1 MPSPLRLNWITTTQK
16 EVNVRDAWS
25 LEALRAQV
33 KIGQPDKSKRL
44 IQIINSLGRSRDIFT
59 YHKCLARDAFT
70 AFNSENDPHGIKF
83 AQRILECD
91 DEDGVV
97 HEAGLI
103 SEANLIACIAITRN
117 AYDSFGQLLNDLVV
131 PVPLTGNF
139 YIHKVKDALP
149 AGELKDR
156 LNDALTSE
164 WFGYTHAFMNMVK
177 HHRLIFHNP
186 SISFIDDNRGGK
198 VEGFRHKEKDY
209 PAYWVREALEGT
221 VELQNSLRACGVL
234 LNRMCLGESL
244 AKPAELNSTNE

>member
-1 MPSPLRLNWITTTQK
+1 MS
-16 EVNVRDAWS
+16 DAWN

-33 KIGQPDKSKRL
+33 KILQPDTSKRL
-44 IQIINSLGRSRDIFT
+44 VQIINSLGRSRDIFE

-70 AFNSENDPHGIKF
+70 AFNAENDLHGMSF
-83 AQRILECD
+83 AHRILGGGD
-91 DEDGVV
+91 DDGVV

-117 AYDSFGQLLNDLVV
+117 SYDSFGQLLNGLVV
-131 PVPLTGNF
+131 PAPLKRNF
-139 YIHKVKDALP
+139 YIQDVEAALP

-156 LNDALTSE
+156 LSDALTSE

-177 HHRLIFHNP
+177 HHQLIVHNA

-209 PAYWVREALEGT
+209 PACWVREALEGT

-234 LNRMCLGESL
+234 LNRLYLGGNP
-244 AKPAELNSTNE
+244 AKTAELSSTTE